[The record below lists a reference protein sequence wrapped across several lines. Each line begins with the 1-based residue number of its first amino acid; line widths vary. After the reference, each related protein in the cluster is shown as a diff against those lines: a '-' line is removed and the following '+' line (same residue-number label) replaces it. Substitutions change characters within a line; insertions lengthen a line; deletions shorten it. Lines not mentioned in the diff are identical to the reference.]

1 MLTIELN
8 HQRLQQTLDQI
19 EDDIGDLTPLMQAI
33 AAELASQTEEN
44 FEHEGRPE
52 WPELSDVTIERR
64 AKQGHWPGQMLQV
77 SAGGLAASI
86 VTHATDSS
94 ALVGSNKP
102 YAAMMQFGGKQVD
115 FPLLWGDIPAR
126 PYLPIDGEG
135 SIEPDAEKA
144 LQRLVLAHLKKMGA
158 CNSANNEVLSDTRP

>member
-8 HQRLQQTLDQI
+8 HQRLQQTLNQI

-44 FEHEGRPE
+44 FEHEGRPD
-52 WPELSDVTIERR
+52 WPELSVVTTERR
-64 AKQGHWPGQMLQV
+64 AKQGYWPGQMLQV

-94 ALVGSNKP
+94 AMVGSNKP
-102 YAAMMQFGGKQVD
+102 YAAMMQFGGERAE
-115 FPLLWGDIPAR
+115 FPWLWGDIPAR
-126 PYLPIDGEG
+126 PYLPT
-135 SIEPDAEKA
+135 DAEGGLETGTEKA
-144 LQRLVLAHLKKMGA
+144 ILDLMLAHLKEA
-158 CNSANNEVLSDTRP
+158 ARC